1 MREEGPFFRTLTLGL
16 IFMVLL
22 SPISQ
27 AKLIQILHT
36 NDTHSYLDGATH
48 SKTTGGAARL
58 KYLMDYYKEQA
69 KAQNIET
76 IALDGG
82 DFTEGN
88 VYYMADHAKKSF
100 EIHDQMGL
108 DASAVGNHDYLMG
121 AHDLDRILL
130 ESDMSYSLLC
140 ANMTIS
146 DRFKGIKEK
155 IKPFSEINIAGLKI
169 GLIGLTTNEI
179 FYTWRFDAGKITAPI
194 KAFLNYEDVLK
205 KRGNDFIIALTHI
218 GYKTDMKLAKKSKY
232 LDLVVG
238 GHSHTALFDPIYV
251 ESKSKKNIPIVQAG
265 MHTEYLGK
273 LIIDLEKNKPLKVI
287 SYELIPTRYEGMDY
301 KVRAT
306 VEEAD
311 NEINT
316 LYGKDWLN
324 KIVGF
329 SDLKVDDPEGS
340 RKWAY
345 FITDLLRERTGA
357 DIAIHT
363 PPMNGE
369 EFPVGN
375 ISRRNIINS
384 IPRVFDISEKYGWSM
399 YTSKIRGAFLRM
411 TFEALALFGQPLTF
425 SGIKVEYI
433 KTPIGIKIKNVLING
448 KKMNPMKLYTVAFT
462 EGIIKG
468 AEGVSPYTLSLL
480 RNPVKTP
487 IKIWQAIE
495 EKLQKENKMSFKN
508 LNENDHQLVMP
519 SKE

>member
-1 MREEGPFFRTLTLGL
+1 M
-16 IFMVLL
+16 
-22 SPISQ
+22 
-27 AKLIQILHT
+27 
-36 NDTHSYLDGATH
+36 
-48 SKTTGGAARL
+48 
-58 KYLMDYYKEQA
+58 KE
-69 KAQNIET
+69 
-76 IALDGG
+76 
-82 DFTEGN
+82 
-88 VYYMADHAKKSF
+88 
-100 EIHDQMGL
+100 
-108 DASAVGNHDYLMG
+108 
-121 AHDLDRILL
+121 
-130 ESDMSYSLLC
+130 
-140 ANMTIS
+140 
-146 DRFKGIKEK
+146 
-155 IKPFSEINIAGLKI
+155 
-169 GLIGLTTNEI
+169 
-179 FYTWRFDAGKITAPI
+179 
-194 KAFLNYEDVLK
+194 
-205 KRGNDFIIALTHI
+205 
-218 GYKTDMKLAKKSKY
+218 
-232 LDLVVG
+232 
-238 GHSHTALFDPIYV
+238 
-251 ESKSKKNIPIVQAG
+251 
-265 MHTEYLGK
+265 
-273 LIIDLEKNKPLKVI
+273 
-287 SYELIPTRYEGMDY
+287 Y